1 MSKVDAQRAMKEA
14 RYVALMAQA
23 STTRRGT
30 PTRPE
35 PAATTPARTPAPTS
49 ADAAPKR
56 PATRR
61 TPSPRAETTPQAE
74 TTPAQTTSTADPA
87 DALCGHRSIG
97 NKSCQR
103 PAGHT
108 EKNHRYK

>member
-30 PTRPE
+30 PIRPE
-35 PAATTPARTPAPTS
+35 PAAPAPARTPAPPT
-49 ADAAPKR
+49 DVDPAPKR
-56 PATRR
+56 AAARR
-61 TPSPRAETTPQAE
+61 APSPRADA
-74 TTPAQTTSTADPA
+74 TSPDPTA
-87 DALCGHRSIG
+87 ALCGHRDIG

>member
-14 RYVALMAQA
+14 RYAAMMAQA

-30 PTRPE
+30 PIRPE
-35 PAATTPARTPAPTS
+35 AAAPAPPTGS
-49 ADAAPKR
+49 EPAPKR
-56 PATRR
+56 ATARR
-61 TPSPRAETTPQAE
+61 APSPGIETTG
-74 TTPAQTTSTADPA
+74 TPADPTA
-87 DALCGHRSIG
+87 ALCGHRSIG

>member
-14 RYVALMAQA
+14 RYAALMAQA

-30 PTRPE
+30 PIRPE
-35 PAATTPARTPAPTS
+35 PVAETPARAR
-49 ADAAPKR
+49 AAAPEAAGDARPTATKR
-56 PATRR
+56 ASAGRSAPARNGE
-61 TPSPRAETTPQAE
+61 SVEVA
-74 TTPAQTTSTADPA
+74 ADPTA
-87 DALCGHRSIG
+87 ALCGHRSIA